1 MKKTPEDYVK
11 DDIENYLDTLDN
23 CWRDTRQA
31 GGFSYKKGL
40 PDIYGCYYG
49 YHFEIEVKKEEG
61 GKTSPLQDRQKHILL
76 GSKCLYILADC
87 LDVVKEKFEEVKEY
101 AERHHLPW

>member
-49 YHFEIEVKKEEG
+49 YHFEIEVKKINLSDEVRMSV
-61 GKTSPLQDRQKHILL
+61 TNAQARQIMIN
-76 GSKCLYILADC
+76 SY
-87 LDVVKEKFEEVKEY
+87 
-101 AERHHLPW
+101 